1 MKIPKRNVSI
11 ILASGSPRR
20 HELLEA
26 RDIDHYIMPVDTVE
40 TLPRKMDG
48 REAVQHLSLKKAFTA
63 VGELEKR
70 GIQSPSELPFR
81 DPEAPCFILASDTV
95 VWDGEILGKPR
106 DRKDALDMLMSLS
119 GNRHTV
125 CSGAAVFSFD
135 RSKKLLLVEETE
147 VYFKSYT
154 AGDLEEYLATDEPY
168 DKAGAYAIQGYFS
181 RYIDHI
187 VGDRDNVIG
196 LPTDAV
202 IDALNR
208 LM

>member
-1 MKIPKRNVSI
+1 MKIPKKDVSI

-26 RDIDHYIMPVDTVE
+26 RDIDHYIMPVNTVE
-40 TLPRKMDG
+40 TLPRDMDG
-48 REAVQHLSLKKAFTA
+48 REAVLHLSLKKAFA
-63 VGELEKR
+63 AFDELKRR
-70 GIQSPSELPFR
+70 GIDSPEALNFR
-81 DPEAPCFILASDTV
+81 HPEAPCFILASDTV
-95 VWDGEILGKPR
+95 VWDGEILGKPK
-106 DRKDALDMLMSLS
+106 DREEALDMLMSLS
-119 GNRHTV
+119 GSRHTV
-125 CSGAAVFSFD
+125 CSGAALISFD
-135 RSKKLLLVEETE
+135 GSKKLLLAEETE
-147 VYFKSYT
+147 VFFKSYT
-154 AGDLEEYLATDEPY
+154 TEELDDYLSSDEPY

-208 LM
+208 LI